1 MSMRLSIRVLACL
14 FILLTIPV
22 AAFSAPRTVKPLL
35 PPLEKLPSGVRWYGI
50 YLGGERTGFS
60 KITTTETADG
70 YELTVEASVRMVVM
84 GFSREASSQ
93 ERYQVNRDL
102 SLRSFQVEEVLD
114 GTPMKLA
121 GSVTPKGVKVS
132 VTSGG
137 TTRDKLLKVK
147 GAIYPQ
153 PALNYYPLVKG
164 AIPGGRHRI
173 QMLDVEA
180 IKVKEIAITVTGAE
194 TLPDGTR
201 TIRLKNDLY
210 PMVDNDVWVDLEGN
224 TLKESVRDGLVE
236 TLTEDEGSARRF
248 IADAALSRRDL
259 ILDFSLVRVEP
270 PLANATDLTCLVLE
284 VGGIPTAMPL
294 VQGGGQSATRTDDGR
309 VLFTVEPGNPGAS
322 RAEEVAGER
331 FLVPT
336 DRLPVDNPEIRGR
349 VESIVGD
356 ETVPRK
362 RVERLVRWV
371 AGYVE
376 DTVTDSPSP
385 LDTLKSRKGNCQSH
399 ARLYTT
405 LARAAGIP
413 TRFVSGLVY
422 LEGKGFVYHSW
433 AESIVDG
440 EWLQVDPTFGQVPVD
455 ATHVKLVEGESP
467 DELAAIAGVVGKI
480 RARVVEAK

>member
-1 MSMRLSIRVLACL
+1 MRSTIRVIVCL
-14 FILLTIPV
+14 FILLAVTG
-22 AAFSAPRTVKPLL
+22 AAFSATRTAAKPLL

-50 YLGGERTGFS
+50 YFGGERTGFS
-60 KITTTETADG
+60 KITTAETADG

-93 ERYQVNRDL
+93 ERYLVNRDL

-114 GTPMKLA
+114 GTPLKLA
-121 GSVTPKGVKVS
+121 GAVTPKGVKVS

-164 AIPGGRHRI
+164 AIAGGRHRI

-180 IKVKEIAITVTGAE
+180 IKVREIAITVTGAE

-201 TIRLKNDLY
+201 TIRLLNDLY
-210 PMVDNDVWVDLEGN
+210 PMVDNDVWVDLAGN

-236 TLTEDEGSARRF
+236 TLAEDEGSARRF
-248 IADAALSRRDL
+248 IADAAISRRDL

-270 PLANATDLTCLVLE
+270 PLANAADLTRLVLE
-284 VGGIPTAMPL
+284 VEGIPTAMPL
-294 VQGGGQSATRTDDGR
+294 LQGGGQSASRTADGR
-309 VLFTVEPGNPGAS
+309 VIFTVEPGKPAAS
-322 RAEEVAGER
+322 RAEEGAGER

-349 VESIVGD
+349 AENITGD
-356 ETVPRK
+356 DTAPRR

-376 DTVTDSPSP
+376 DSVTDSPSP
-385 LDTLKSRKGNCQSH
+385 LDILKSRKGNCQSH

-422 LEGKGFVYHSW
+422 LQGKGFVYHSW
-433 AESIVDG
+433 AESFVEG
-440 EWLQVDPTFGQVPVD
+440 CWLQVDPTFGQMPVD

-467 DELAAIAGVVGKI
+467 DEMVAIAGVVGKI
-480 RARVVEAK
+480 RARVLETTP